1 MLFDTHCHLN
11 SDELY
16 PKYKEL
22 IKEAKDS
29 GVELIIVPGY
39 DLLSSQRVLELIKEK
54 NIYGAIGLQPEE
66 IDKTNVNALFD
77 LFKTVKD
84 NKKIVAIGEIG
95 LDYYWEKDENKK
107 QVQRELFIKQIE
119 IANELKL
126 PIIVHS
132 RDALQ
137 DTYEILKC
145 HQPIMGGVMHC
156 YSGPKEMVNEFIKLG
171 MYISL
176 GGPVT
181 FKNARVPKEVATSI
195 DINYLLIET
204 DSPYLSPH
212 PLRGTENKPSNVKL
226 VEEEIARLRNMELDD
241 LEAITF
247 KNATKLFGIK
257 YEDKM

>member
-16 PKYKEL
+16 PKYKEI
-22 IKEAKDS
+22 IKEAKRNN
-29 GVELIIVPGY
+29 VEFIIVPGY
-39 DLLSSQRVLELIKEK
+39 DLLSSQRVSEIVKEK

-66 IDKTNVNALFD
+66 IDKTDVNAMFNLFNII
-77 LFKTVKD
+77 KS
-84 NKKIVAIGEIG
+84 NNKIVAIGEIG
-95 LDYYWEKDENKK
+95 LDYYWEKDESKK
-107 QVQRELFIKQIE
+107 QIQKEIFIKQIK

-137 DTYEILKC
+137 DTLDILKK
-145 HQPIMGGVMHC
+145 HRPIMGGVMHC
-156 YSGPKEMVNEFIKLG
+156 YSGPKEMVPEFIKLG

-204 DSPYLSPH
+204 DSPYLAPH
-212 PLRGTENKPSNVKL
+212 PLRGTENNPSNVRL
-226 VEEEIARLRNMELDD
+226 VAEEIANLRNMKLED
-241 LEAITF
+241 LEAVTF
-247 KNATKLFGIK
+247 KNATKLFGIN
-257 YEDKM
+257 YEN

>member
-16 PKYKEL
+16 LKYKDL
-22 IKEAKDS
+22 IKEAKS
-29 GVELIIVPGY
+29 NGVECIIVPGY
-39 DLLSSQRVLELIKEK
+39 DLLSSQRVIDIVKEK

-66 IDKTNVNALFD
+66 IDKTDVNALFA
-77 LFKTVKD
+77 LFKTIK
-84 NKKIVAIGEIG
+84 NNNKIVAIGEIG

-107 QVQRELFIKQIE
+107 QIQKELFIKQIE

-137 DTYEILKC
+137 DTYDILKK
-145 HQPIMGGVMHC
+145 HRPIMGGVMHC
-156 YSGPKEMVNEFIKLG
+156 YSGSKEMVDEFIKLG

-181 FKNARVPKEVATSI
+181 FKNARIPKEVASSI

-204 DSPYLSPH
+204 DSPYLAPH

-226 VEEEIARLRNMELDD
+226 VAEEIAKLRNMELDD

-247 KNATKLFGIK
+247 KNATRLFGIK
-257 YEDKM
+257 HEN

>member
-39 DLLSSQRVLELIKEK
+39 DLLSSQRVLELIKEVS
-54 NIYGAIGLQPEE
+54 IYGAIGLQPEE
-66 IDKTNVNALFD
+66 IDKTDVNALFD

-226 VEEEIARLRNMELDD
+226 VGEEIARLRNMELDD
-241 LEAITF
+241 LEAITL